1 MLIRAFIF
9 LTLEQ
14 VGVCA
19 GVEHQQG
26 ETRVVLLPYKQPV
39 RLDVALPR
47 HPILEARQ
55 LVRTVL
61 LRQGAFYA
69 ENINQVCNL
78 VYVKSA
84 LDASFDGTLEL
95 RGVINRVHRS
105 IG

>member
-1 MLIRAFIF
+1 MA
-9 LTLEQ
+9 LEQ
-14 VGVCA
+14 IGVCA

-26 ETRVVLLPYKQPV
+26 EACVVLLPDEQPV

-47 HPILEARQ
+47 HPALEARQ

-61 LRQGAFYA
+61 LRQGTFYS

-78 VYVKSA
+78 VHVKSA
-84 LDASFDGTLEL
+84 LDAPLDSTLEL
-95 RGVINRVHRS
+95 RGVVNRVHRS

>member
-1 MLIRAFIF
+1 ML
-9 LTLEQ
+9 EY

-26 ETRVVLLPYKQPV
+26 EARVVLLPHKQPV
-39 RLDVALPR
+39 WLDVALPS
-47 HPILEARQ
+47 HPALEARQ

-69 ENINQVCNL
+69 ENIDQFGNL
-78 VYVKSA
+78 VHVKPA
-84 LDASFDGTLEL
+84 LDAPFDGTLEL
-95 RGVINRVHRS
+95 CGVINRVHRS

>member
-1 MLIRAFIF
+1 MA
-9 LTLEQ
+9 LEQ
-14 VGVCA
+14 IGVCA

-26 ETRVVLLPYKQPV
+26 EACVVLLPDEQPV

-78 VYVKSA
+78 VHVKPS
-84 LDASFDGTLEL
+84 LDAPFNGTLEL
-95 RGVINRVHRS
+95 CGVINRVHRS